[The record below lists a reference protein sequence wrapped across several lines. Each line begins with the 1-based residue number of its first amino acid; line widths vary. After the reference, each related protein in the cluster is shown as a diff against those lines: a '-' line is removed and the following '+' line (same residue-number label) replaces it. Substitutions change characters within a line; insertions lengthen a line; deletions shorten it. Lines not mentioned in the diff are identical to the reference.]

1 MRRVMTAIGAAV
13 SAGVIIGLVSRM
25 GMALVAIAAGHS
37 SQFSLSGT
45 ASILFIYSVAM
56 IPGAL
61 VAAFTRGP
69 IRWLLPAAGG
79 ALLLV
84 PAIGV
89 ASEEIGDVSGLPIG
103 QNILL
108 VLLGIVRLRH
118 HPGGRRPD
126 DAPPGSDGPRPDGRR
141 RARLWRPATDPR
153 PLT

>member
-1 MRRVMTAIGAAV
+1 MRTVITAIVAAV
-13 SAGVIIGLVSRM
+13 SAGVIIGLVSRV

-37 SQFSLSGT
+37 SQFSLAGT
-45 ASILFIYSVAM
+45 AGILFIYSVAM

-61 VAAFTRGP
+61 VAAFTRRP

-79 ALLLV
+79 AFLLV

-108 VLLGIVRLRH
+108 VLLGMCVFATIPAVVVLTMRLLDRM
-118 HPGGRRPD
+118 
-126 DAPPGSDGPRPDGRR
+126 DAD
-141 RARLWRPATDPR
+141 RLGAVGLASGDRQPTHAS
-153 PLT
+153 